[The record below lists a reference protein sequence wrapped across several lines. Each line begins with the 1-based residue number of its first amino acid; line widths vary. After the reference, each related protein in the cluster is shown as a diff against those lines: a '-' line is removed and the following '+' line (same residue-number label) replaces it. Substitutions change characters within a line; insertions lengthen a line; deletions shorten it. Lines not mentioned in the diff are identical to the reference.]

1 MINKLELTNEQRE
14 DVLDIA
20 GMKSKCDG
28 CGKEIGEVRA
38 TVGCFGNN
46 NTVFK
51 YVVLCID
58 CHVVMSNA
66 WGTVREKGENDDSS
80 RRT

>member
-1 MINKLELTNEQRE
+1 MINKLELTMEQRE
-14 DVLDIA
+14 ETIDVIEY
-20 GMKSKCDG
+20 KTTCDG

-51 YVVLCID
+51 YVVLCMD
-58 CHVVMSNA
+58 CHAVMSNA
-66 WGTVREKGENDDSS
+66 WGLCKKENNNDSNN
-80 RRT
+80 